1 MGEGLMQFVSFVGTK
16 VQTIPSG
23 TKKGAILKLT
33 KDVLPAQNPTEAT
46 VIWSQPELSE
56 ITLPAT
62 PLPPGQ
68 QTNWQSSLGIDQAI
82 ARSIAGVVPITQ
94 DIVGIVNL
102 KEHDYI
108 YRETEGRVY
117 GLRRLVQADCSGY
130 SDRTGVAPVG
140 NPYSA
145 LNGTGNTGLW
155 NSSYQWLEFSFPSQN
170 CWKVILKHSNG
181 DNSSSRSASIG
192 GMAMSINGT
201 AGTWTSIW
209 TSSSAT
215 GWSAVTRARYGEAQC
230 RTMIDDWRICISNPT
245 PPVCTNGR
253 VLAVGDR
260 FRLNSAQGYSTL
272 VQYGGVDPSSGAWF
286 AQTVT
291 SLEVFDSRPIAG
303 SLAPIQSTAVKLL
316 ESQLAERIEAVR
328 SEAVER
334 ATEWLYVADLVER
347 DALGTKAIDK
357 LVRVGDTGVGSWAVF
372 RGIGTFTDNP
382 DDPPAITW
390 HLEFDQQSSGQISN
404 AVLTQVAGLVN
415 NLAAAME
422 TIQILSNRLAVLES
436 KPEEIVRSPDLPDFS
451 KEWKLWIQSS
461 LDYAAWTLTMTEFS
475 RVDPESAMPMI
486 VRTESLRP
494 PVHTQA
500 VPVGAEWK
508 TRLPGGGELQYGTGR
523 NSSLA
528 TFTFPAGV
536 YSEVAWWYVNAEGL
550 LISGTLRAEQ
560 ISSES
565 TAHGMGRA
573 DAPYSAVA
581 VQVEIFRPNLPKISY
596 SFPI

>member
-1 MGEGLMQFVSFVGTK
+1 MRFFNFVNPK
-16 VQTIPSG
+16 IQIIPSG
-23 TKKGAILKLT
+23 TKKGSTLKLLADSSPSPT
-33 KDVLPAQNPTEAT
+33 ATEAD
-46 VIWSQPELSE
+46 INWGQPELSE

-62 PLPPGQ
+62 PLPSGQ
-68 QTNWQSSLGIDQAI
+68 QTSWQTSLGIDQAI
-82 ARSIAGVVPITQ
+82 ARSIAGVVPTTQ

-130 SDRTGVAPVG
+130 SDRTGVAPAG
-140 NPYSA
+140 SPYAA

-155 NSSYQWLEFSFPSQN
+155 NASYQWLEFTFPSQN
-170 CWKVILKHSNG
+170 CWKVVLKHTNG
-181 DNSSSRSASIG
+181 DNSSSRGASIG
-192 GMAMSINGT
+192 GMAMSLNGQ

-215 GWSAVTRARYGEAQC
+215 GYNAVTRARYGEAQC

-334 ATEWLYVADLVER
+334 ATEWLYVADLAER

-357 LVRVGDTGVGSWAVF
+357 LVRVADDGTGSWSVY
-372 RGIGTFTDNP
+372 RGIGSFTENP
-382 DDPPAITW
+382 ADPPAVTW

-404 AVLTQVAGLVN
+404 AVLTQVAGLVTA
-415 NLAAAME
+415 LEAAQA
-422 TIQILSNRLAVLES
+422 TIQTLSNRLTALES
-436 KPEEIVRSPDLPDFS
+436 KPDEIVRSPDLPDFS

-461 LDYAAWTLTMTEFS
+461 PDYAAWTLTMTEFS
-475 RVDPESAMPMI
+475 RVDADSAMPMI
-486 VRTESLRP
+486 VRTERLRP
-494 PVHTQA
+494 PVHAQA
-500 VPVGAEWK
+500 VAVGSEWK

-528 TFTFPAGV
+528 TFTFPAGI

-560 ISSES
+560 ISPES
-565 TAHGMGRA
+565 TAHGMGRS
-573 DAPYSAVA
+573 DAPYSAVS

-596 SFPI
+596 SYPI